1 MMRLSQT
8 AQLNTADAAATK
20 EHIMRISRSARGR
33 ALALLV
39 LVLCATARRAHGGAF
54 EVLQQ
59 SPRASGQADAFA
71 AQADDPSAIWY
82 NPAGLT
88 QLQGTHF
95 LLGGYLVDPS
105 YRFDGPTADA
115 TMDKLSFLPQVY
127 ATSDF
132 GLEDFRFGLGVNN
145 VFGLNEDWGQS
156 TPFANVFTEGHLYVI
171 NIEPTVAYQ
180 VTENFSLGV
189 GLNVYFGS
197 LDLEHKQPLGPPPTP
212 MGHFRY
218 HGDGWGV
225 GASPGL
231 MWKIDDRNTFAAFY
245 HSAAKL
251 NINGPAEVTAMGIP
265 PIGPSHSQTSIQLP
279 QSVGIAY
286 AFRPV
291 DPWKL
296 EADVVWSNWRML
308 QQIQIHSSNPAFNGQ
323 TIVTK
328 WDDTWAFR
336 FGTQYDLTK
345 NWTIRGGYAYG
356 TSAVPEATFGPIV
369 PDANYHLFSAGLGYT
384 VGRWTFDAAYL
395 YILREHRN
403 ISNSIYSPAV
413 NGNWRTNL
421 QGFMI
426 SAGVAL

>member
-1 MMRLSQT
+1 MRLSQT
-8 AQLNTADAAATK
+8 AQFNAADAAA
-20 EHIMRISRSARGR
+20 MRNTSMGIPRFASGQFVI
-33 ALALLV
+33 ALAALIAV
-39 LVLCATARRAHGGAF
+39 VMAPRAFGGGF

-95 LLGGYLVDPS
+95 LVGGYLIDPS

-127 ATSDF
+127 AESDF

-145 VFGLNEDWGQS
+145 VFGINEDWGQN
-156 TPFANVFTEGHLYVI
+156 TPFATVFTKGHLYVI

-218 HGDGWGV
+218 HGDGWAV

-231 MWKIDDRNTFAAFY
+231 MWKIDDRNTFAAIY

-251 NINGPAEVTAMGIP
+251 NIDGPAEVTANGIP

-291 DPWKL
+291 APWKL

-308 QQIQIHSSNPAFNGQ
+308 QQIQLHSSNPAFNGQ
-323 TIVTK
+323 TIPTRY
-328 WDDTWAFR
+328 DDTWAFR
-336 FGTQYDLTK
+336 FGTQYDLNE
-345 NWTIRGGYAYG
+345 NWTIRGGYSYG
-356 TSAVPEATFGPIV
+356 TSAPSLKRPLVRSSPMRTITCSAPALDIPWVGGRSTRPTCSSCASHGTSATASTRPPSTGI
-369 PDANYHLFSAGLGYT
+369 
-384 VGRWTFDAAYL
+384 GRPTSRA
-395 YILREHRN
+395 
-403 ISNSIYSPAV
+403 S
-413 NGNWRTNL
+413 
-421 QGFMI
+421 
-426 SAGVAL
+426 